1 MIRLYTAVGRFELQK
16 DGNGRKQ
23 PIVIVN
29 QKESALSREEMVLWS
44 CLMWNIMTK
53 EEVGESYE
61 KKALQVGLE
70 SSRFEAV
77 LQRMETRHLI
87 ISAEAEK
94 GDSALYRLLANLY
107 VVPIR
112 SSFFVK
118 VQAFLR
124 LLLLE
129 GVPFSTAKIL
139 FRSEQHTDME
149 RKVLHLASQAY
160 LSCAEILKCIAE
172 GVTDVSSSEKVLKA
186 LYDDDYST
194 CDNLGWFMQFYDNH
208 RQILEAISMLYLNRN
223 VIFDRWY

>member
-61 KKALQVGLE
+61 KKALQVGMKP
-70 SSRFEAV
+70 SRFEAV

-107 VVPIR
+107 IVPIR

-124 LLLLE
+124 LLFLE

-149 RKVLHLASQAY
+149 RKVLHLASQTY

>member
-61 KKALQVGLE
+61 KKALQVGLKP
-70 SSRFEAV
+70 SRFEAV

-94 GDSALYRLLANLY
+94 GDSALYRLLEFIHSTY
-107 VVPIR
+107 
-112 SSFFVK
+112 SQQFFCEGTGVSAVAIFGGGTVFYSK
-118 VQAFLR
+118 NPFPLGAAYGYGEKGIAFSKPDI
-124 LLLLE
+124 
-129 GVPFSTAKIL
+129 PFL
-139 FRSEQHTDME
+139 CGDFEMYCR
-149 RKVLHLASQAY
+149 R
-160 LSCAEILKCIAE
+160 
-172 GVTDVSSSEKVLKA
+172 
-186 LYDDDYST
+186 
-194 CDNLGWFMQFYDNH
+194 CDGRIKQ
-208 RQILEAISMLYLNRN
+208 
-223 VIFDRWY
+223 

>member
-70 SSRFEAV
+70 PPRFEAV

-124 LLLLE
+124 LLFLE

-149 RKVLHLASQAY
+149 RKVLHLASQTY